1 MAPNVITLL
10 GLTASFIGFGLL
22 CVFCPGFTS
31 EGSPPWVLP
40 AVGAGLFIYQTL
52 DNMDGKVSLM
62 HNIDMLQFSITY
74 GSKIRQRVK
83 H

>member
-1 MAPNVITLL
+1 
-10 GLTASFIGFGLL
+10 LTASFIGFGLL

-62 HNIDMLQFSITY
+62 HIIDIYIYLRITY
-74 GSKIRQRVK
+74 GSKISQRVK

>member
-52 DNMDGKVSLM
+52 DNMDGKVRFL
-62 HNIDMLQFSITY
+62 SIT
-74 GSKIRQRVK
+74 
-83 H
+83 